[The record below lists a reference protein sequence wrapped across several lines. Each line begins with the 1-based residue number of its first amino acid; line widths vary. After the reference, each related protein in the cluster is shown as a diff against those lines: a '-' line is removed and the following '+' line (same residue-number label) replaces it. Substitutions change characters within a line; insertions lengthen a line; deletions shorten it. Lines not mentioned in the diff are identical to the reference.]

1 MRYYDVFAESG
12 FHSSF
17 LTTYAFG
24 AQAFEDVPFSRLRGS
39 GCRNIVILADRQMV
53 NQSFAELGPP
63 KFAGS
68 SYHLVKADAP
78 GAFHPKIT
86 LLVGAKKGRLLI
98 GSANLT
104 ALGLG
109 GNKELVASL
118 SYSDEA
124 PGSAHH
130 FATALRYIRSKVPSD
145 DLWFATAM
153 QRALRSARWLR
164 DAMETPLQGQE
175 AEPEVALLH
184 DRPDGTILDQIAAN
198 VGGDPIGR
206 LIVVSPYWDMKLE
219 GLARLRAI
227 LGTPPTDLLIDA
239 ASTYFPKSELP
250 RFPEIEIFKVDGSD
264 SKRFVHAKLVIA
276 QGKSWDHV
284 ISGSM
289 NCTLPA
295 LLGPTIARGNA
306 EAGIYKRVPPG
317 TAIAALGLETY
328 RDAPVQMKDLHDLAL
343 AAVKSPYGEEFV
355 DGGTITLQSG
365 RIIWKP
371 PTGSAP
377 RPAKSIALHDR
388 DGAPFGKPIDV
399 ISGSDAAW
407 RVDLETARP
416 KSGVVHFADGSVSA
430 PVQVI
435 DLDVLAVRT
444 QPPAQGRKKS
454 LTDILAEA
462 MNEDLILI
470 ETLNQLEALEFE
482 EIGATVD
489 LAPKAVSL
497 PSAAPAEQNHAIL
510 PYEEFVRARATPTAQ
525 GHPFS
530 GAFFGRHDSP
540 ANTLSAAL
548 NRIIGLVGVDL
559 NADEDRE
566 LTAMAAMDFRM
577 TEPAALEDAA
587 SSAPMEEAPKPA
599 KATKQAVATPK
610 KMKEAVDAF
619 EDRCRSLKGKPI
631 NTAELVRLRALLQI
645 LLSHAQP
652 ILGAAS
658 ATQILPIYAKDS
670 YDWPRL
676 IGRLLKQH
684 FGTVL
689 ALQTLQ
695 VAQEE
700 AEQKRVLEYLAM
712 ADWAARATVAAAAS
726 HPKTVDLRRPLEN
739 LAKSLATQV
748 ALVIEAVDDDRR
760 YFNELTSRL
769 DERFA
774 ERLALKPIARPAVA

>member
-1 MRYYDVFAESG
+1 MKYFDVFAESG
-12 FHSSF
+12 FHSAF

-24 AQAFEDVPFSRLRGS
+24 AQAFEDIPFTRLRGS

-86 LLVGAKKGRLLI
+86 LLVGAKQGRLLV

-118 SYSDEA
+118 SYDDENKS
-124 PGSAHH
+124 SAQH
-130 FATALRYIRSKVPSD
+130 FAAALNYIRSKVPSD
-145 DLWFATAM
+145 DLWFSTAM
-153 QRALRSARWLR
+153 QRALRSSPWLR
-164 DAMETPLQGQE
+164 DAMENRFPEQVTEL
-175 AEPEVALLH
+175 EVALLL
-184 DRPDGTILDQIAAN
+184 DRPDVSILDQIAVS
-198 VGGDPIGR
+198 VGDDRIER

-227 LGTPPTDLLIDA
+227 IGEPPTDLLIDA

-250 RFPEIEIFKVDGSD
+250 RFSGIEMFKVDASD

-276 QGKSWDHV
+276 QGEAWDHV

-295 LLGPTIARGNA
+295 LLGPAIVRGNA

-317 TAIAALGLETY
+317 TALAALGLDTY
-328 RDAPVQMKDLHDLAL
+328 RDAPLQPSDLHDMVSATT
-343 AAVKSPYGEEFV
+343 KSPAAEAYT
-355 DGGTITLQSG
+355 DGGTMTLQSG
-365 RIIWKP
+365 RLIWKP
-371 PTGSAP
+371 PTGFVPGSAT
-377 RPAKSIALHDR
+377 AISLQDR
-388 DGAPFGKPIDV
+388 EEARFGNRIDLV
-399 ISGSDAAW
+399 QGGDTAW
-407 RVDLETARP
+407 RLDLEAGRP
-416 KSGVVHFADGSVSA
+416 KSGIVHFSDGSASA

-444 QPPAQGRKKS
+444 LPPAQGRKKS

-470 ETLNQLEALEFE
+470 ETLNQLEALELE
-482 EIGATVD
+482 ENGVTAD
-489 LAPKAVSL
+489 SAPKAL
-497 PSAAPAEQNHAIL
+497 SAPPAASTGQSHAVL
-510 PYEEFVRARATPTAQ
+510 PYEEFVRARNRAMVQ
-525 GHPFS
+525 GSQFS
-530 GAFFGRHDSP
+530 GGFFGRHDCP

-548 NRIIGLVGVDL
+548 NRIIGLVGLDL
-559 NADEDRE
+559 DADEERE
-566 LTAMAAMDFRM
+566 LKAIAAMDFRM
-577 TEPAALEDAA
+577 TEPAAPSDAA
-587 SSAPMEEAPKPA
+587 PSTLQEELTKPA
-599 KATKQAVATPK
+599 KATKQAVATAQ
-610 KMKEAVDAF
+610 KMKKAVDAF
-619 EDRCRSLKGKPI
+619 ETRCRSLSGKPI
-631 NTAELVRLRALLQI
+631 TTAELVRLRALLQI

-652 ILGAAS
+652 IRGVALP
-658 ATQILPIYAKDS
+658 TQILPIHTKDS

-676 IGRLLKQH
+676 VGRLLKQH
-684 FGTVL
+684 FGTAR

-695 VAQEE
+695 VAHDEG
-700 AEQKRVLEYLAM
+700 EQKRVLEYLAM
-712 ADWAARATVAAAAS
+712 ADWAAKAAATAATS
-726 HPKTVDLRRPLEN
+726 HPKTADLRGPLQS
-739 LAKSLATQV
+739 LAKSLAAQV
-748 ALVIEAVDDDRR
+748 AAIIGANDEDRH
-760 YFNELTSRL
+760 YFDEVTAKL

-774 ERLALKPIARPAVA
+774 DRLVLMPDAIP